1 MAFGVNMGSD
11 RVYASKRGGKVLE
24 ALCTQT
30 KKLKTFK
37 EQSVFT
43 MDRDYFFKAEGS
55 VIKNYKTLFIIAC
68 ILFLYYTKQELNAI
82 LQ

>member
-1 MAFGVNMGSD
+1 MTQKMEAVANKILSIWVNTGSD
-11 RVYASKRGGKVLE
+11 MVYASKRGGRSLKG
-24 ALCTQT
+24 LCTQT

-43 MDRDYFFKAEGS
+43 
-55 VIKNYKTLFIIAC
+55 I